1 VQRKSPAGR
10 PKKADQFLLAAELVR
25 DFATEGE
32 VADAYVT
39 LCVHAGIAA
48 ADVIC
53 CTRLGTYSRGDN
65 HAEAVGLLKKARETA
80 SAHRLET
87 RLSMKT
93 KAGYTYLP
101 SSLAEVKRAGRA
113 ASELVEMA
121 KRVVAGS
128 R

>member
-1 VQRKSPAGR
+1 
-10 PKKADQFLLAAELVR
+10 
-25 DFATEGE
+25 
-32 VADAYVT
+32 
-39 LCVHAGIAA
+39 
-48 ADVIC
+48 
-53 CTRLGTYSRGDN
+53 
-65 HAEAVGLLKKARETA
+65 
-80 SAHRLET
+80 
-87 RLSMKT
+87 MKT